1 MFIGTLTVEEH
12 LYFQAKLRMPGG
24 TTEEA
29 VNTRVEEL
37 LSDLGLRKCR
47 GTPIGT
53 QLLKG
58 ISGGE
63 KKRLAFASE
72 IVNDPSLLFVDEPTS
87 GLDSFMA
94 ESVVKTLRAMA
105 GAGKTVVATIHQPS
119 SEVYQMFDKVL
130 FLAEGNVAYFG
141 ERRGALPYFA
151 MHGFPCPEYTNP
163 ADFFIH
169 TLSVL
174 PNKEEASRRRI
185 ARLTKHYAGS
195 EHAHLQKR
203 GASLPRRQGDSF
215 APIQAAEALRE
226 EESALDSKLWE
237 QWRASEASEAAGS
250 LGKMHGQAD
259 EGEGEGEAKEGE
271 EGAEAGSGA
280 RSGAVVEANR
290 AAAGT
295 PLPEGEEEDSVQPS
309 IGTLSQ
315 LSLLTRRAF
324 LSVKRDPTVT
334 NARLAQSLVLSVI
347 AGLIYADTEL
357 NQQGIQNLSGAMFFI
372 LINQSFSGVFGVLQ
386 TFPLELPVFYREHK
400 AGLYRTDTYYLAKT
414 IADLPFQIIFTV
426 IFCSIAYFL
435 VGFSATLSQFLIFT
449 GTIVLC
455 ANTAFSLGYLISC
468 ATTNVGVALAVGR
481 TWPPHAR
488 HVAVPIRTGR
498 LVLTVTRTP
507 PPLLPSTAVVL
518 LPFLLFGGFFVNTDS
533 IPIYFDWIGK
543 LSFFNYGFEILMVN
557 EFEGVENIECNFDG
571 PAATSCATTGEQV
584 LTRFNASPADVEMD
598 VGILFALLVGFRL
611 IAYLALLRQ
620 SYRRAGA

>member
-1 MFIGTLTVEEH
+1 MEEH
-12 LYFQAKLRMPGG
+12 LYFQAKLRMPKG
-24 TTEEA
+24 TPEEA

-47 GTPIGT
+47 STPIGT

-63 KKRLAFASE
+63 KKRLSFASE

-94 ESVVKTLRAMA
+94 ESVVKTLRLMA

-130 FLAEGNVAYFG
+130 FLAEGRVAYYG
-141 ERRGALPYFA
+141 ERKGALPYFA

-163 ADFFIH
+163 ADYFIH

-185 ARLTKHYAGS
+185 ARLTNHYARS
-195 EHAHLQKR
+195 EHAALQKR
-203 GASLPRRQGDSF
+203 GAALPRHQGDSF
-215 APIQAAEALRE
+215 APVQAAEALRE
-226 EESALDSKLWE
+226 EESALDGKLWE
-237 QWRASEASEAAGS
+237 QWRESDAAEGAGS
-250 LGKMHGQAD
+250 LGKMHGGQGQGEEAKDGEESAD
-259 EGEGEGEAKEGE
+259 KAEKTEDASAGGKSGEAG
-271 EGAEAGSGA
+271 EAGGMA
-280 RSGAVVEANR
+280 
-290 AAAGT
+290 T
-295 PLPEGEEEDSVQPS
+295 PFPDEDDKAQPS
-309 IGTLSQ
+309 IGGWDQ
-315 LSLLTRRAF
+315 LTLLTRRAF
-324 LSVKRDPTVT
+324 LSVMRDPTVT
-334 NARLAQSLVLSVI
+334 KARLAQSLVLSVI

-414 IADLPFQIIFTV
+414 VADLPFQVIFTI

-455 ANTAFSLGYLISC
+455 ANTAFSLGYCISC
-468 ATTNVGVALAVGR
+468 AASNVGVALAVGR
-481 TWPPHAR
+481 ECRPRPADSCCFALIRAPPPR
-488 HVAVPIRTGR
+488 SRR
-498 LVLTVTRTP
+498 P
-507 PPLLPSTAVVL
+507 PPLPPL
-518 LPFLLFGGFFVNTDS
+518 
-533 IPIYFDWIGK
+533 
-543 LSFFNYGFEILMVN
+543 
-557 EFEGVENIECNFDG
+557 
-571 PAATSCATTGEQV
+571 
-584 LTRFNASPADVEMD
+584 R
-598 VGILFALLVGFRL
+598 R
-611 IAYLALLRQ
+611 LLR
-620 SYRRAGA
+620 